1 MSERETERE
10 EARWLAADLRAWR
23 ASVERSIEIAQ
34 ETIRATREAV
44 AIGERVPGGAQPCGR
59 LLLSSPCLVA
69 ASATASGIG

>member
-23 ASVERSIEIAQ
+23 TSVERSIEIAQ

-44 AIGERVPGGAQPCGR
+44 ARSQR
-59 LLLSSPCLVA
+59 LLAQIDRRLKGADGADRSQP
-69 ASATASGIG
+69 

>member
-10 EARWLAADLRAWR
+10 GTRWLVADPRVWR

-44 AIGERVPGGAQPCGR
+44 ARSQR
-59 LLLSSPCLVA
+59 LLAQLDRRLKRADEADRSQA
-69 ASATASGIG
+69 AGE

>member
-23 ASVERSIEIAQ
+23 ASVERSIEMAL

-44 AIGERVPGGAQPCGR
+44 ARSQR
-59 LLLSSPCLVA
+59 LLSQIDRRLKGADRADRSQP
-69 ASATASGIG
+69 

>member
-44 AIGERVPGGAQPCGR
+44 ARSQR
-59 LLLSSPCLVA
+59 LLSQIDRRLKGADGADRSQP
-69 ASATASGIG
+69 